1 MSLLESETHIGNSL
15 TAEVHSEPHQISKLE
30 PFCEKCVRMRSYS
43 GPHFSQL
50 CQIRTEQ
57 GMPNA
62 GKCGKNADHKKLTH
76 FN

>member
-50 CQIRTEQ
+50 CQIRTE
-57 GMPNA
+57 
-62 GKCGKNADHKKLTH
+62 
-76 FN
+76 

>member
-1 MSLLESETHIGNSL
+1 MQVKNCRKVTKYDDKSLLESETHIGNSL

-50 CQIRTEQ
+50 CQIRNE
-57 GMPNA
+57 
-62 GKCGKNADHKKLTH
+62 
-76 FN
+76 